1 MSRSYTSP
9 IRVEKARQTRRRVI
23 ASAHEL
29 FLGRGYPA
37 TTITAVAALAGVS
50 ADTVYTT
57 FGSKS
62 GLLKEVLDVVIAGDD
77 DDVPLLDRPGPRAT
91 RAETDPR
98 RQLAQFAAGVT
109 EQLERVRPLDDILRS
124 AAAVDAD
131 AAALRADIQLRQRRQ
146 AMREVAGW
154 VAARGALRDGLSVE
168 EAAAI
173 LWTLT
178 SPETHGMLR
187 VTWGWE
193 ARRYEDWLREVLV
206 ASLLRA

>member
-9 IRVEKARQTRRRVI
+9 LRVEKARRTRRRVI

-193 ARRYEDWLREVLV
+193 AQRYEDWLREVLV